1 MMTGMKRASLVAS
14 YIAVVGF
21 VGLGGLGACGGSSG
35 DDGDDVPVIQ
45 GVSNASATND
55 PDGTDFDVTFDV
67 DFADSD
73 SGGEDASAY
82 TFTTTNLGTNVDDQ
96 QVALSPPAPSPI
108 TITTTIPM
116 ADDGGDASVD
126 CTVAL
131 FDSDGAGTA
140 FDFTLTVST
149 SSKPTIVVH
158 RKGATQAL
166 GR

>member
-1 MMTGMKRASLVAS
+1 MMPGMKRASLLVS
-14 YIAVVGF
+14 FIAVV
-21 VGLGGLGACGGSSG
+21 GLGACGNSSS
-35 DDGDDVPVIQ
+35 DDGGDLPDIS

-82 TFTTTNLGTNVDDQ
+82 TFTTTNLGTEVDDQ
-96 QVALSPPAPSPI
+96 DVAISPPAPSPI

-116 ADDGGDASVD
+116 ADDGGDSSVD

-131 FDSDGAGTA
+131 FDSDGVGTA
-140 FDFTLTVST
+140 FDFMLTVST
-149 SSKPTIVVH
+149 SSKPSLVIH
-158 RKGATQAL
+158 RKGAAQML
-166 GR
+166 SR